1 MVKISGNGCVR
12 AVSVP
17 LLKPTFG
24 RCAENP
30 EDRLT
35 FGRWEM
41 VKISGNGCVRAVSV
55 PLLNSTFGR
64 CAENPENRLTFGRWE
79 MVKISGNGC
88 VRAVSVPLLNPIPP
102 SEGVQKTR
110 ESSHLRKVGKRED
123 GTAGE
128 VAGSVRLM
136 GQRERWPAQCALR
149 NVSSAVKYSSVW
161 VNAAW
166 RCLQSNS
173 RRVTSGEVVRGSSR
187 RRGLTVSSVAWI
199 SSMGTEMS

>member
-17 LLKPTFG
+17 LLNSTFG

-55 PLLNSTFGR
+55 PLLNPTFGRCTENPENRLTFGWWEMVKISENGCVRAVSVPLLNPTFGR

-79 MVKISGNGC
+79 
-88 VRAVSVPLLNPIPP
+88 R
-102 SEGVQKTR
+102 
-110 ESSHLRKVGKRED
+110 GK
-123 GTAGE
+123 
-128 VAGSVRLM
+128 M

-173 RRVTSGEVVRGSSR
+173 RRVTSGEAVRGSSR

>member
-41 VKISGNGCVRAVSV
+41 VKISGNGCVRAV
-55 PLLNSTFGR
+55 
-64 CAENPENRLTFGRWE
+64 
-79 MVKISGNGC
+79 
-88 VRAVSVPLLNPIPP
+88 
-102 SEGVQKTR
+102 
-110 ESSHLRKVGKRED
+110 D

-128 VAGSVRLM
+128 LAGSVRLEKCIQCGEIFFCM
-136 GQRERWPAQCALR
+136 GECGLEVLAVEFTEGDERGGGPVFRTQQPTPTER
-149 NVSSAVKYSSVW
+149 YVRHRFW
-161 VNAAW
+161 V
-166 RCLQSNS
+166 
-173 RRVTSGEVVRGSSR
+173 
-187 RRGLTVSSVAWI
+187 
-199 SSMGTEMS
+199 